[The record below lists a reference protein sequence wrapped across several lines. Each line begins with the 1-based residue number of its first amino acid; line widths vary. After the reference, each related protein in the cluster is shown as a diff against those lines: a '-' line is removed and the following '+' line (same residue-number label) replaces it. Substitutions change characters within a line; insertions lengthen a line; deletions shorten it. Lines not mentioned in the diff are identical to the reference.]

1 MDLRPESLL
10 PSHNVETFATS
21 LTASISSIIS
31 DQGPPSGLYFL
42 TGSATSSSASI
53 NAQSPEIAL
62 RDMAKKGGKQD
73 ETTEDIESCT
83 RYLMNDT
90 SLGLYR
96 ITDYIH
102 KKLPQIVEEKKG
114 MKTIANEVNIANS
127 NARDSSGIVKS
138 MQNIPSVDNISE
150 MLKTT
155 IGILE
160 KAKKDKQSK

>member
-31 DQGPPSGLYFL
+31 DQGSPSGLYFL

-73 ETTEDIESCT
+73 ESM
-83 RYLMNDT
+83 RN
-90 SLGLYR
+90 
-96 ITDYIH
+96 
-102 KKLPQIVEEKKG
+102 
-114 MKTIANEVNIANS
+114 NI
-127 NARDSSGIVKS
+127 
-138 MQNIPSVDNISE
+138 
-150 MLKTT
+150 
-155 IGILE
+155 
-160 KAKKDKQSK
+160 

>member
-1 MDLRPESLL
+1 MDLRPESFL
-10 PSHNVETFATS
+10 PTHNVETFANS

-42 TGSATSSSASI
+42 TGSATSSGTSI
-53 NAQSPEIAL
+53 NAQGPEIAL
-62 RDMAKKGGKQD
+62 RDMAKKA
-73 ETTEDIESCT
+73 TEDIESCT
-83 RYLMNDT
+83 RYLMNDS

-114 MKTIANEVNIANS
+114 MKTVGNEVNIANS
-127 NARDSSGIVKS
+127 NARDSLDVVKS
-138 MQNIPSVDNISE
+138 MQSIPSVDNISD

-155 IGILE
+155 ISILE
-160 KAKKDKQSK
+160 KAKKDKQ